1 MYTLQEMNEKIQS
14 DLNKFDNDLMSARKI
29 SNDAIYK
36 IIWFSAS
43 IIGFTITIISI
54 PKIET
59 TISLDALQISWF
71 LFLAVIIIGLLIVT
85 LEGRIEYAIY
95 WKGFQLQNFDGTKGF
110 TKTKQLAVAFII
122 SIITILYPRNLISK
136 NYKIENKNKFYS
148 QINRMVISQLNYI
161 KNVIFI
167 LENILI
173 IILLFGLF
181 YLIKSY

>member
-1 MYTLQEMNEKIQS
+1 
-14 DLNKFDNDLMSARKI
+14 
-29 SNDAIYK
+29 
-36 IIWFSAS
+36 
-43 IIGFTITIISI
+43 
-54 PKIET
+54 
-59 TISLDALQISWF
+59 
-71 LFLAVIIIGLLIVT
+71 
-85 LEGRIEYAIY
+85 
-95 WKGFQLQNFDGTKGF
+95 LQNFDGTKGF